1 MWAAVLRVGGETSPV
16 QLGARRDA
24 MKQLKPVL
32 WTKGTFLTPQ
42 HLQLQDRFIE
52 DALNFRLQALKFCP
66 WGFRELAIN
75 AELLTDGQ
83 FAVTRATGIFPDG
96 LMFEVPEADP
106 PPPSKSLEE
115 FFDPGTKSLDI
126 YLAIPDY
133 RQRGLNVSTGKE
145 GGTRYL
151 AEVAAFRDENT
162 GASEKPIQVARKN
175 MRLLAESENREGSS
189 VLRIAN
195 VERTPAGTF
204 QLNPRFIPP
213 LIEIGASEYLV
224 GLLRG
229 MVELL
234 SARSTQLS
242 AGRRQK
248 NQSLADFTASDIANF
263 WLLYTVNSNF
273 PAFSHLYESKMG
285 HPEELYGTMVSLA
298 GSLTTF
304 SQKLRPRDLPLY
316 VHDSLGPVFSE
327 LDEKLRS
334 LLETVVPTNLV
345 SLPLKLVQDSIYG
358 TAIDQDKYLVNTRMY
373 LAVSAETT
381 EETIIQK
388 VPQLVKACS
397 ATHIEHLV
405 RQALPG
411 IQLRHLSSPPSAIP
425 VKLKYQYFALN
436 QSGAAWEA
444 VNRARNFAAY
454 VPGELPNPTLE
465 LLILLPQAG

>member
-1 MWAAVLRVGGETSPV
+1 
-16 QLGARRDA
+16 

-42 HLQLQDRFIE
+42 HLQVQDRFSE

-66 WGFRELAIN
+66 WGFRELEIN
-75 AELLTDGQ
+75 AELLAEGQ
-83 FAVTRATGIFPDG
+83 FAITRATGIFPDG
-96 LMFEVPEADP
+96 LLFEIPEADP

-115 FFDPGTKSLDI
+115 FFEPKATNLDI

-133 RQRGLNVSTGKE
+133 RQRGLNVSAGKD

-151 AEVAAFRDENT
+151 AEVTTFRDENT
-162 GASEKPIQVARKN
+162 GMSEKPIQVARKN
-175 MRLLAESENREGSS
+175 MRLLADSENREGSS

-195 VERTPAGTF
+195 VERSPAGTF
-204 QLNPRFIPP
+204 QLNSRFIPP

-229 MVELL
+229 LVELL

-273 PAFSHLYESKMG
+273 PIFSHLFESKSG
-285 HPEELYGTMVSLA
+285 HHPEELYAAIVALA

-304 SQKLRPRDLPLY
+304 SQKIRPRDLPLY
-316 VHDSLGPVFSE
+316 VHDSLGLVFSE
-327 LDEKLRS
+327 LDEKVRA
-334 LLETVVPTNLV
+334 LLETVVPTNMV
-345 SLPLKLVQDSIYG
+345 SLPLKLVQNSIYA
-358 TAIDQDKYLVNTRMY
+358 TAIDHDKYLQNTRMY
-373 LAVSAETT
+373 LAVSAETS
-381 EETIIQK
+381 EENIIK
-388 VPQLVKACS
+388 RVPQLVKACS

-411 IQLRHLSSPPSAIP
+411 IQLRHLTSPPSAIP

-436 QSGAAWEA
+436 QAGPAWEA
-444 VNRARNFAAY
+444 VNRARNFATY

-465 LLILLPQAG
+465 LLILLPQSN